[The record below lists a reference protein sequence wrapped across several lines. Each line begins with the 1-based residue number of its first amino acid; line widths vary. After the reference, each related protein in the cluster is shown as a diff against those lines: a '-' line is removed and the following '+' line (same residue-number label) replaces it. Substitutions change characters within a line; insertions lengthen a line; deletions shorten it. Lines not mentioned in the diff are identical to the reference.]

1 MNALIT
7 FEDVLDYILD
17 GASDEEIDRIW
28 DAARTRQKVL
38 RAKAA
43 ALVSVGT
50 RVSLT
55 DISPKYMAGL
65 TGDVTDIT
73 GSRATV
79 RFDGKSTLVLRRK
92 GNRRFYIP
100 RDVEEY
106 EVSGIPLSTC
116 RPA

>member
-17 GASDEEIDRIW
+17 GATDEEIDRVW

-50 RVSLT
+50 RVTLV

-65 TGDVTDIT
+65 TGEVTQIV
-73 GSRATV
+73 GNRASV
-79 RFDGKSTLVLRRK
+79 LIDGKSTMTLRYK
-92 GNRRFYIP
+92 GKRRFYIP

-106 EVSGIPLSTC
+106 EVNGIPLSTC